1 MILQIVIDVSNLILK
16 KFSLT
21 LKDLNK
27 LFLLKNI
34 LIELLLINLNY
45 YIEIYIDRDSI
56 DAENKITFIN
66 N

>member
-1 MILQIVIDVSNLILK
+1 MLDLILK

-34 LIELLLINLNY
+34 LIKLFFINLNY
-45 YIEIYIDRDSI
+45 YIKIYINRDFI
-56 DAENKITFIN
+56 DTENKIIFIN

>member
-1 MILQIVIDVSNLILK
+1 MLDLILK

-21 LKDLNK
+21 LEDLNK

-34 LIELLLINLNY
+34 LIELSLINFNY
-45 YIEIYIDRDSI
+45 NIEIYVDRDFI
-56 DAENKITFIN
+56 DIKNKIIFIN

>member
-1 MILQIVIDVSNLILK
+1 MLDFILK

-21 LKDLNK
+21 FEDLNK

-34 LIELLLINLNY
+34 LIKLSLINLNY
-45 YIEIYIDRDSI
+45 YIEIYINRDFI
-56 DAENKITFIN
+56 DTKNKITFIN